1 VLTILASTSLAEG
14 ANGFIEQELT
24 YVLLLA
30 IAGLIAI
37 LTRYVRLV
45 RRVPYTVALVVVG
58 LLVAL
63 FVEPVE
69 VPISSDLI
77 LALLVPPLLFEST
90 LHLKWRA
97 LKDDLVPVLLLALG
111 GSLISSFLVAL
122 LLESSNVIELP
133 LAAAIAFG
141 ALISATDPVA
151 VVAFFRSLGVSKRL
165 TVLVEGESLLNDG
178 IAIVIF
184 SLAVGAGTAINAGTY
199 EGFNLGGAIIDFL
212 VVAGGGLLVGIILG
226 GFVSHVILRNVDD
239 HLIETVTTV
248 TLALGSF
255 LVAEEFG
262 LLIGRPELHL
272 SGILA
277 VVAAGLFVGNVGR
290 LNTSPTTGIALDNF
304 WELLAFIVN
313 SFIFLFLGL
322 AIDLTLFGQRLPV
335 IILAVVIVLISR
347 LIVVYGLVGA
357 FNFIRPRRRIS
368 RPYRHVM
375 YWGGLRGAISLAL
388 ALTLSSGPFA
398 EYAADL
404 QLMTFGVVL
413 FTLLVQGM
421 TIENLIKRLGISGKP
436 EHQLEQRRQQ
446 AMLYATAA
454 GEEELD
460 RLLRERFI
468 SRPVYDAMRAI
479 YADEMN
485 RRRAQFLEHL
495 QDYPELE
502 QAMVLQAR
510 ADLLRAERDALGS
523 ARRRGLIDEELF
535 DDLARE
541 MDDRAA
547 ALELIR
553 DVMDHKEQ

>member
-1 VLTILASTSLAEG
+1 M
-14 ANGFIEQELT
+14 
-24 YVLLLA
+24 
-30 IAGLIAI
+30 
-37 LTRYVRLV
+37 R
-45 RRVPYTVALVVVG
+45 
-58 LLVAL
+58 
-63 FVEPVE
+63 
-69 VPISSDLI
+69 
-77 LALLVPPLLFEST
+77 LVPPLLFEST

-97 LKDDLVPVLLLALG
+97 LRDDLVPVLLLALG

-122 LLESSNVIELP
+122 LLESSSVIELP

-165 TVLVEGESLLNDG
+165 TVLVEGESLFNDG

-199 EGFNLGGAIIDFL
+199 EGFNLSGAVIDFL
-212 VVAGGGLLVGIILG
+212 VVAGGGLLVGIVLG
-226 GFVSHVILRNVDD
+226 GFVSYVILRNVDD
-239 HLIETVTTV
+239 HLIETVTTL

-262 LLIGRPELHL
+262 LLIGRPDLHL

-335 IILAVVIVLISR
+335 IILAVGIVLVSR
-347 LIVVYGLVGA
+347 LIVVYGLIGV
-357 FNFIRPRRRIS
+357 FNVVRPRRQVS
-368 RPYRHVM
+368 RSYRHVM

-388 ALTLSSGPFA
+388 ALTLSSGPFS

-421 TIENLIKRLGISGKP
+421 SIESLIRRLGLSGKP
-436 EHQLEQRRQQ
+436 PHEMEQRRQQ
-446 AMLYATAA
+446 ALLYATAA
-454 GEEELD
+454 GEQELD
-460 RLLRERFI
+460 RLLQERFI
-468 SRPVYDAMRAI
+468 SRPVYDAMRSM
-479 YADEMN
+479 YADEMGE
-485 RRRAQFLEHL
+485 RRRRFLSHL
-495 QDYPELE
+495 QQYPELE
-502 QAMVLQAR
+502 QAMVIQAR
-510 ADLLRAERDALGS
+510 ADLLRAERDALSS
-523 ARRRGLIDEELF
+523 ARRRGLIGE
-535 DDLARE
+535 DLYE
-541 MDDRAA
+541 DLVKQMDDRAA
-547 ALELIR
+547 ALDLIHTML
-553 DVMDHKEQ
+553 DQEDK